1 MDKQT
6 FITLATGYIQQTK
19 LEDDLLNSF
28 KGVARAYELD
38 TDFVGLPIFYGPAQQ
53 AISDAIH
60 EIDEFDTFSYFVYD
74 CDADFDKFNRGI
86 TIDEDNHPSIKTL
99 GGLYDYI
106 VNGFSSEF

>member
-1 MDKQT
+1 MNKQT
-6 FITLATGYIQQTK
+6 FITLAKGYIQQTK

-28 KGVARAYELD
+28 QGVARDYDLD

-60 EIDEFDTFSYFVYD
+60 EIDEFDTFQYFVYD

>member
-6 FITLATGYIQQTK
+6 FITLAKGYIQQTK

-28 KGVARAYELD
+28 QGVARAYELD

-60 EIDEFDTFSYFVYD
+60 EIDEFDTFQYFVYD
-74 CDADFDKFNRGI
+74 CDADFNVFNRRI
-86 TIDEDNHPSIKTL
+86 TLDDDSHPSIHSL

-106 VNGFSSEF
+106 VDDMTVEF

>member
-28 KGVARAYELD
+28 QGVARDYDLD

-60 EIDEFDTFSYFVYD
+60 EIDEFDTFQYFVYD

-86 TIDEDNHPSIKTL
+86 TLEDGSHPDVDSL
-99 GGLYDYI
+99 DSLYYYI
-106 VNGFSSEF
+106 VAESAGL